1 MCYVFIC
8 WWGGVPRWPDPEKI
22 TTTNLNPHKVLC
34 GKSSS
39 WDWKVRGQGG
49 PPPLL
54 PLGWSK
60 KKQKSESTLA
70 YMPGSRLHIRSQNTT
85 AAAVCV
91 GRCREGDPICEGGP
105 WGKPDEAILSHILQ
119 GGEGGGGLNTGP
131 QLMATRCPSFPTSCE
146 KKRFHRFPAFPLFL
160 VTSILN
166 WINMFH
172 MFFLLLLL
180 FTDAAGWHSCFWRNS
195 FPIWK
200 FGRFFKKKFLQVT
213 LTSKSLSP
221 VTQTSS
227 TSCYFDATRSRVP
240 TCGLL
245 LIDSEKE
252 ERASTDILLITHIHA
267 ENPEGHDSGHTRAEF
282 MRSRGSAPIPQRGH
296 KEANRSL
303 DLSVQTQK

>member
-70 YMPGSRLHIRSQNTT
+70 YMRGPGFIFVLRTRLQPLFVWD
-85 AAAVCV
+85 AAGKGTLYVEGSLEGNQMKLYLV
-91 GRCREGDPICEGGP
+91 TSCRGVR
-105 WGKPDEAILSHILQ
+105 
-119 GGEGGGGLNTGP
+119 GGGLNTGP

-267 ENPEGHDSGHTRAEF
+267 ENPEGHDSGHTRAEV
-282 MRSRGSAPIPQRGH
+282 MRSGGSAPVPQRGH